1 MSESG
6 KGENDNSHRLR
17 HILQQTLAEA
27 SYLPELFLLI
37 TLLCFLVGKI
47 ALMQSAA
54 TDTLAIAVLQHDAI
68 IISFVMT
75 LYALNLYLTRFVK
88 MRYLR
93 IFIRFIC
100 LILVSAYICDV
111 FVYFF
116 FGTRLYVSDAVTFSA
131 ELDSFGTLVRTG
143 VTTMLARRGWL
154 VAVAALT
161 TAAIFWFC
169 FAFLFREPA
178 GRLRVGPV
186 TVVGALFAA
195 VYFIPLPSY
204 VYAFGDKP
212 LFENF
217 VERNAGF
224 FKQTGFSDSFR
235 RDLLAT
241 PTDRTCQK
249 GASKKLNV
257 LVVIVESLSAY
268 QSKYFSGIEDWT
280 PQLDEIAQ
288 KETSVTNF
296 HANGWTTIG
305 GLVSV
310 LGGAFPF
317 VPEKAKFNEWG
328 SARLDDFTH
337 ITDSLPQTLAND
349 GYETTFVSAGNL
361 AFLGQDDWLR
371 SMGFKRTVGH
381 DDPRFD
387 VQKIRGPFNSVPDG
401 LLYKVVLDEIGTLKD
416 KQPFFITAQTFWSHR
431 PFMAPDGSALHSEE
445 HVIRMTDRA
454 LGELY
459 RELLATGFFQNG
471 IMFVTGDH
479 RAMEP
484 YRKVE
489 MEKFGAWAVARIP
502 AIIVTRATIL
512 PRNITEN
519 FQQRDIAAS
528 IEALVQDEVC
538 LDRYEGAMVGVER
551 HPPACIMHARG
562 DDRDLILVKCGDR
575 EGVVRTAGDLTGVV
589 DGSLPDETSVIRT
602 INQNRVRVD
611 LPGAAVQSAGVH

>member
-1 MSESG
+1 MSDSE
-6 KGENDNSHRLR
+6 KGEKNNSHRLR

-27 SYLPELFLLI
+27 SYLPELFLLTI
-37 TLLCFLVGKI
+37 LLCFLVGKI

-75 LYALNLYLTRFVK
+75 LYALNLYLTRFVRT
-88 MRYLR
+88 RYIR

-100 LILVSAYICDV
+100 LIFVSAYICDV

-116 FGTRLYVSDAVTFSA
+116 FGTRLYVSDAVTFSG

-154 VAVAALT
+154 VAVAALAT
-161 TAAIFWFC
+161 VAIFCLC

-186 TVVGALFAA
+186 TVVGALLAA
-195 VYFIPLPSY
+195 VYFVPLPSY

-224 FKQTGFSDSFR
+224 FKHTAFSDDFR
-235 RDLLAT
+235 RNLLAT
-241 PTDRTCQK
+241 PTDRNCVK
-249 GASKKLNV
+249 GAGKRLNV

-280 PQLDEIAQ
+280 PRLDEIAQ
-288 KETSVTNF
+288 KETSLTNF

-317 VPEKAKFNEWG
+317 VPEKAKLNEWG

-337 ITDSLPQTLAND
+337 LTDSLSQTLAND

-361 AFLGQDDWLR
+361 AFLGQGDWLR

-401 LLYKVVLDEIGTLKD
+401 LLYKIVLDEIGALKD

-431 PFMAPDGSALHSEE
+431 PFMAPDGSAVHSEE
-445 HVIRMTDRA
+445 HVIRMTDR
-454 LGELY
+454 
-459 RELLATGFFQNG
+459 GFGQ
-471 IMFVTGDH
+471 T
-479 RAMEP
+479 
-484 YRKVE
+484 
-489 MEKFGAWAVARIP
+489 
-502 AIIVTRATIL
+502 L
-512 PRNITEN
+512 
-519 FQQRDIAAS
+519 
-528 IEALVQDEVC
+528 
-538 LDRYEGAMVGVER
+538 
-551 HPPACIMHARG
+551 
-562 DDRDLILVKCGDR
+562 
-575 EGVVRTAGDLTGVV
+575 
-589 DGSLPDETSVIRT
+589 
-602 INQNRVRVD
+602 
-611 LPGAAVQSAGVH
+611 